1 MIVLWRVATDC
12 NLACGFCAYDR
23 QLPFARSRVALAE
36 VERMGRVLADFQSQ
50 TGEAVLLSWL
60 GGEPLAWPALLG
72 LSLRLKQEF
81 GLRISAT
88 TNGTTLD
95 RGPVRDTVLAAFD
108 EITVSVDA
116 VGAAHERL
124 RGWPGGWLRLQHA
137 IQALVEQ
144 RADERTPRLRANVV
158 LMQSNIAA
166 FPRLCEVLAS
176 WGIEEF
182 TFNQL
187 GGRDRPEFHQAEAL
201 KVDDILRLRADL
213 AWLRPA
219 LMARGVRL
227 CGTDAYLDRFEA
239 SACSRPLN
247 VEACRL
253 PERMLFIDEQARIAP
268 CSFTVDAFGEATHTV
283 RTATDL
289 KRLQGAFMSRQA
301 RAPAASCIDCH
312 STQLFSKFAA

>member
-23 QLPFARSRVALAE
+23 RLPFARSRVHLDE
-36 VERMGRVLADFQSQ
+36 VERMGRVLGEFQAQ

-60 GGEPLAWPALLG
+60 GGEPLAWPALLE
-72 LSLRLKQEF
+72 LSSRLKQEF

-95 RGPVRDTVLAAFD
+95 REPVRGTVLTAFD

-124 RGWPGGWLRLQHA
+124 RGWPGGWARLERA
-137 IQALVEQ
+137 IRALVAQ
-144 RADERTPRLRANVV
+144 RDADRSPQLRANVV
-158 LMQSNIAA
+158 LMHSTVTG
-166 FPRLCEVLAS
+166 FPRLCEVLAD
-176 WGIEEF
+176 WGIDEI

-201 KVDDILRLRADL
+201 RADDVARLRADV
-213 AWLRPA
+213 ARLRPA
-219 LMARGVRL
+219 LAARGVRL
-227 CGTDAYLDRFEA
+227 CGADAYLDRFEA
-239 SACSRPLN
+239 SASARPLN

-253 PERMLFIDEQARIAP
+253 PERMLFIDEHARVAP
-268 CSFTVDAFGEATHTV
+268 CSFTVDTYGQPTRTV
-283 RTATDL
+283 RSAADL
-289 KRLQGAFMSRQA
+289 QRLQGAFMARQA
-301 RAPAASCIDCH
+301 KAPATPCIDCH
-312 STQLFSKFAA
+312 STQLFAKFAV